1 MKSGEVIQSK
11 YRLDKR
17 LGIGGMGEVW
27 RATHT
32 GTGREFAVKF
42 MHAHVAASAVSRERF
57 AREARASAQI
67 NHPSIIDIFDV
78 GEHDE
83 SLYLVMELLT
93 GMLLV
98 DALAGD
104 PRLTVRDFLAVM
116 HDVVEALGAAHAAGI
131 VHRDIKPENI
141 FLHLDRISGISLP
154 KVLDFGI
161 GKFADSG
168 GSSATITGAVLGS
181 PRYMSPEQ
189 SRSATDIDGRS
200 DLWACGVILF
210 EALTGTF
217 PHDGDSFSSLII
229 AICTEPPEPID
240 ALAPSLPE
248 SVRSIVRDCLMP
260 VDKRIASAAELA
272 ARLTIAIE
280 DPAINGLLL
289 ARQLHGDGPC
299 SNTAGMRFREIAP
312 GPLSMAMPRPA
323 ALAGPVSSSRV
334 AAPAPVVT
342 PVVHSVAHSLLAQ
355 APFKAVARTMP
366 ITAEDRARLSAYMS
380 SANAK
385 GAGAAFVPTAHTAK
399 VDPAILAEAA
409 RALEA
414 KRARDALTRTPSS
427 QSSLQPQPLQPQS
440 LQQQPSQPRSSD
452 PQPRSPD
459 TQPRSSEP
467 QPRSSQPSAEP
478 RTSQPEAAP
487 PDPAAP
493 KAPPIAPQPTLRSQ
507 VHAPAELE
515 LELPPAPVPSAAVE
529 PEAAVAA
536 AAPRSPG
543 RGLAIIAGVLALA
556 LGAVL
561 ATLFATMRAP
571 APALPAPTPPMSA
584 APVRSAPDP
593 RPWESATPAIWV
605 GAAPT
610 ASASGSGSAAPAP
623 SGTAAPEVSATPSPS
638 ASASSKPAPWPSSH
652 YRALPTGAPVAPP
665 AP

>member
-1 MKSGEVIQSK
+1 
-11 YRLDKR
+11 
-17 LGIGGMGEVW
+17 MGEVW

-42 MHAHVAASAVSRERF
+42 MHAHVAQSAVARDRF

-83 SLYLVMELLT
+83 SLYLVMELLS

-131 VHRDIKPENI
+131 VHRDIKPENVFI
-141 FLHLDRISGISLP
+141 HLDRVSGVSLP

-161 GKFADSG
+161 SKFSDG
-168 GSSATITGAVLGS
+168 GSSATVTGAVLGS

-189 SRSATDIDGRS
+189 SRSSTDIDGRS

-229 AICTEPPEPID
+229 AICTEPPESID
-240 ALAPSLPE
+240 ALAPNLPE
-248 SVRSIVRDCLMP
+248 SVRSIVRDCLQP
-260 VDKRIASAAELA
+260 LDTRIADAAELT

-312 GPLSMAMPRPA
+312 GPLSMAMPSRA
-323 ALAGPVSSSRV
+323 AVPGPVSSSRV
-334 AAPAPVVT
+334 APRAPVAAPAVI
-342 PVVHSVAHSLLAQ
+342 SVANSLLAQ

-366 ITAEDRARLSAYMS
+366 ITAEDRARLSAYMD

-414 KRARDALTRTPSS
+414 KRARDALTGKPSS
-427 QSSLQPQPLQPQS
+427 QGSLQQQPLQPQPS
-440 LQQQPSQPRSSD
+440 LVRSPDTQPRSSD
-452 PQPRSPD
+452 PQPRSS
-459 TQPRSSEP
+459 QP
-467 QPRSSQPSAEP
+467 QPASDP
-478 RTSQPEAAP
+478 RASTP
-487 PDPAAP
+487 PVDGPQSPTTAP
-493 KAPPIAPQPTLRSQ
+493 KPPPIAPPPTLRSK
-507 VHAPAELE
+507 VDEPAAPPPEPELD
-515 LELPPAPVPSAAVE
+515 LPPAPAPAAAVE
-529 PEAAVAA
+529 AEAVAA
-536 AAPRSPG
+536 AAPASSG
-543 RGLAIIAGVLALA
+543 RALKIIAGVLTLA

-561 ATLFATMRAP
+561 ATLFATMRSP
-571 APALPAPTPPMSA
+571 APAQPAPTPPVSA
-584 APVRSAPDP
+584 APVHSAPDAK
-593 RPWESATPAIWV
+593 PWESATPAIWV
-605 GAAPT
+605 GATPT
-610 ASASGSGSAAPAP
+610 ASASAGPSPSATAAPAVP
-623 SGTAAPEVSATPSPS
+623 ATASPS
-638 ASASSKPAPWPSSH
+638 ASAPIKAAPWPSSH
-652 YRALPTGAPVAPP
+652 YAVPATAAPVAPP

>member
-1 MKSGEVIQSK
+1 MKSGEVIQGK

-42 MHAHVAASAVSRERF
+42 MHAHVAASAVSRDRF

-83 SLYLVMELLT
+83 SLYLVMELLS

-131 VHRDIKPENI
+131 VHRDVKPENV

-161 GKFADSG
+161 GKFADG
-168 GSSATITGAVLGS
+168 GGPSVTDTGAVLGS

-189 SRSATDIDGRS
+189 SRSLPDLDGRS
-200 DLWACGVILF
+200 DLWSCGVILF

-217 PHDGDSFSSLII
+217 PHDGDTFSSLII
-229 AICTEPPEPID
+229 SICTEPPESID

-248 SVRSIVRDCLMP
+248 SVRSIVRGCLQP

-272 ARLTIAIE
+272 ARITLALE
-280 DPAINGLLL
+280 DPAIAGLLL

-299 SNTAGMRFREIAP
+299 SNTEGMRFREIAP
-312 GPLSMAMPRPA
+312 GPLSMAMPSRA
-323 ALAGPVSSSRV
+323 ALPGPVSSSRR
-334 AAPAPVVT
+334 AAPRPAPVA
-342 PVVHSVAHSLLAQ
+342 PVVQAAATPAT

-380 SANAK
+380 SAANAP
-385 GAGAAFVPTAHTAK
+385 GAPAAFVPTKHTAK

-409 RALEA
+409 RVLEA
-414 KRARDALTRTPSS
+414 KRALAAAPS
-427 QSSLQPQPLQPQS
+427 PQS
-440 LQQQPSQPRSSD
+440 LQQQPSQQQPSQPRSSD
-452 PQPRSPD
+452 PQPRSS
-459 TQPRSSEP
+459 QPHPPSSEP
-467 QPRSSQPSAEP
+467 RASPADPTTPQP
-478 RTSQPEAAP
+478 AP
-487 PDPAAP
+487 VAL
-493 KAPPIAPQPTLRSQ
+493 KAPSIAAQPTLRSQ
-507 VHAPAELE
+507 TDAPAD
-515 LELPPAPVPSAAVE
+515 PPASPPEPELVLDVPPAAAPVIAVE
-529 PEAAVAA
+529 PEAALAAVA
-536 AAPRSPG
+536 PEQSG
-543 RGLAIIAGVLALA
+543 RALRIIAGALALA
-556 LGAVL
+556 LGGVL
-561 ATLFATMRAP
+561 ATLVATMRS
-571 APALPAPTPPMSA
+571 PAPTLPPAAPVVPAASASAAPIAAAPPPEPSPSA
-584 APVRSAPDP
+584 APV
-593 RPWESATPAIWV
+593 
-605 GAAPT
+605 
-610 ASASGSGSAAPAP
+610 ASASAAPAL
-623 SGTAAPEVSATPSPS
+623 S
-638 ASASSKPAPWPSSH
+638 ASTRPAPWPSSH
-652 YRALPTGAPVAPP
+652 YRALASGAPAAPP
-665 AP
+665 PP